1 MKSILSIAVLT
12 VFAFAIC
19 PASEAKTHK
28 KHTKPVVAATKTQPQ
43 PRSGPV
49 GGTNTLCKMK
59 GTC

>member
-12 VFAFAIC
+12 VFAFATC
-19 PASEAKTHK
+19 SATEAKTHK
-28 KHTKPVVAATKTQPQ
+28 KHPKTTVAATKTQPQ
-43 PRSGPV
+43 PKSGPV